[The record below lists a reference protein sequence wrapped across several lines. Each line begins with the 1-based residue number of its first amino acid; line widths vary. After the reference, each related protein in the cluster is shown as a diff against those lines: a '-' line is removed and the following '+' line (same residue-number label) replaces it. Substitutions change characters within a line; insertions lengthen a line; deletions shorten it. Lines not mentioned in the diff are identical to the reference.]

1 MPRVVV
7 TGIGFITSIGNN
19 KSSVSR
25 NLKELRH
32 GIELYPPFQI
42 ESSPVK
48 VAGVVK
54 EFNTESD
61 DPGEWEYPGKEKIK
75 SETLRSLAPHGLFS
89 YCAVNQAIEDA
100 GLSED
105 EVSNERTGLFSASPG
120 SMSNIHRNIARLHSR
135 GAMRCS
141 PMGIISSVAG
151 TVNFNLV
158 ASLGIKGASSGFTS
172 ACSSSGHALGY
183 GFDEIAQGRQDR
195 MIVIGAE
202 DGNLENIL
210 PFAAMRS
217 LSVSSDPDRASRP
230 FDRKRDGFVGTGGAA
245 AMILES
251 DEVACGRRASIYAEF
266 LGWGQASDGYHVV
279 MAHPAGEGLSIAMKN
294 AVRASRISEESVDYV
309 NAHAPS
315 TLAGDLSEM
324 KALRQV
330 FQSGNGRPAIS
341 STKALTGH
349 GLSLASVMEA
359 SFCVLSLR
367 EGFIPGSAHIE
378 EIDPEGN
385 GLEIIRTSRDTKPE
399 VVMSNS
405 SGFGGTNVTLIFG
418 GYKSS

>member
-7 TGIGFITSIGNN
+7 TGIGFITSIGND
-19 KSSVSR
+19 KKTVSR

-48 VAGVVK
+48 VAGTVK
-54 EFNTESD
+54 EFNTDSD
-61 DPGEWEYPGKEKIK
+61 DPEEWEFPGRERIK
-75 SETLRSLAPHGLFS
+75 AETLRTLAPHGLFAH
-89 YCAVNQAIEDA
+89 CAVNQAIEDA
-100 GLSED
+100 GLSKD
-105 EVSNERTGLFSASPG
+105 EVSHERTGLFSASAG
-120 SMSNIHRNIARLHSR
+120 SMSNIYRNMDRLFKR
-135 GAMRCS
+135 GVMRCS
-141 PMGIISSVAG
+141 PTGIVSSVAG

-158 ASLGIKGASSGFTS
+158 ASLRIKGASLGFAS

-183 GFDEIAQGRQDR
+183 GFDEIVQGRQNR
-195 MIVIGAE
+195 MIVVGAE

-210 PFAAMRS
+210 PFAGMRA
-217 LSVSSDPDRASRP
+217 LSVSADPDRSSRP
-230 FDRKRDGFVGTGGAA
+230 FDRKRDGFVGMGGGA

-251 DEVACGRRASIYAEF
+251 DEVARGRRAPIYAEC

-279 MAHPAGEGLSIAMKN
+279 MAHPEGEGLSAAMEN
-294 AVRASRISEESVDYV
+294 ALRSSRVSEESVDYV

-315 TLAGDLSEM
+315 TLAGDLSEVR
-324 KALRQV
+324 ALRRV
-330 FQSGNGRPAIS
+330 FQNENGRPAIS

-359 SFCVLSLR
+359 AFCVLSMS

-378 EIDPEGN
+378 ELEPEGE
-385 GLEIIRTSRDTKPE
+385 GLEIIRTSRDTKPK

-405 SGFGGTNVTLIFG
+405 SGFGGTNVSLIFG
-418 GYKSS
+418 GYNGS